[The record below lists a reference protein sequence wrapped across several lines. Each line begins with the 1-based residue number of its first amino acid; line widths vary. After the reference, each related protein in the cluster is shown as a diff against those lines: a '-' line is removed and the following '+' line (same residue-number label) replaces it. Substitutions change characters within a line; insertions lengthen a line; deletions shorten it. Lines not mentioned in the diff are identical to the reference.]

1 MSTPVSVPRLPR
13 LRRPVGWRDLDAATV
28 ESRALA
34 VFLSRYALGPALDTL
49 PAPQGHPSSDR
60 GDVPPAVERRIAS
73 MDCALEGAFAAW
85 PQPLSGPSSS
95 QLPAVSDPEPPAQAW
110 SSSTSA
116 TRPRSSQA
124 WLWVAALVLA
134 LVQALWLA
142 TALLSRGPA
151 AVRAGSAE
159 QGVETSRSD
168 SDASPMSDAWPS
180 WLRPKS
186 ASADKQAPQRQT
198 APRDPN
204 SP

>member
-1 MSTPVSVPRLPR
+1 MNTPVSVPRLPR

-34 VFLSRYALGPALDTL
+34 VFLSRYAMGPALDTL
-49 PAPQGHPSSDR
+49 PAPLDLPSDD
-60 GDVPPAVERRIAS
+60 GADVPPVVERRIAS
-73 MDCALEGAFAAW
+73 MDCAPEGAFAAW
-85 PQPLSGPSSS
+85 PKPLSGPSSS
-95 QLPAVSDPEPPAQAW
+95 QLPALSDPEPPAQAW

-124 WLWVAALVLA
+124 WLWVVALVLA

-142 TALLSRGPA
+142 AALLSRGPA
-151 AVRAGSAE
+151 AVRTGSAE
-159 QGVETSRSD
+159 QGAEMSRGD

-186 ASADKQAPQRQT
+186 ASADKQVPRRET